1 MNRDSSIIPI
11 QEGEPDALV
20 GQRKANPAQDKTTC
34 NKQRNAQGII
44 RQRVSGAMLLTNNP
58 TISTPKL
65 PQRTTL
71 LFLLERENARGVES
85 FYCREFGRLL

>member
-34 NKQRNAQGII
+34 NEQRNAQGDK
-44 RQRVSGAMLLTNNP
+44 R
-58 TISTPKL
+58 
-65 PQRTTL
+65 RT
-71 LFLLERENARGVES
+71 V
-85 FYCREFGRLL
+85 